1 MAGSR
6 MNRKQIESLLSEILT
21 PVEPSSHFVRNLRA
35 RLVTYE
41 GRNALSP
48 WMVLAVLGTAVL
60 IAITSLGVLVRLAVG
75 LISVFGLFS
84 NRRQTKT
91 GSRASA

>member
-1 MAGSR
+1 

-21 PVEPSSHFVRNLRA
+21 PVEPSSHFVRSLRA

-75 LISVFGLFS
+75 LISVFGLLS